1 MEYEINE
8 QSIKNLK
15 LNTLFYNTI
24 NTLTNALEELLQSKK
39 IQEVYGK
46 IYNSSIPYN
55 KKSNYKKHPKNNFK
69 FSFNKQY
76 KINPSPSSSILSK
89 RKRHYE
95 DIIYKESK
103 SQRLSNYL
111 SNHLREM
118 NVQSYPNSQ
127 FQAEKNS
134 KLNYEQKKYFINEKF
149 NKNTQIVNEIQ
160 NQQFNQN
167 IIPDKNTLN
176 DLSNKFNY
184 DLYINRSVDSIYQWM
199 EYQKEKLGMNEEEY
213 KKEWEFKKK
222 KLEYNISIFE
232 NSGLKDSYD
241 DMRSIIQEII
251 ITLEF
256 LSGGCVEELKELI
269 PAWKK
274 SHYYIFSALNYVQII
289 EDMKEFISTSY
300 EMNESFDI
308 FFFNLKEMLKD
319 KKEKYG
325 DILKTNGR
333 YWRSMCFPFNEN
345 LIMEVNNRIYS
356 YLYIS
361 HLKINQIL
369 DENNIYQC
377 NYDPKNSVII
387 KWIDSLYDLLQLTED
402 CFEFINESCP
412 NNLIEQLLI
421 SIIFYLKHSLY
432 LLKSNSIIILNDS
445 STSKTKNEAQ
455 YFALFENSLQILKI
469 LNTICSKNSDIFF
482 NMLNII
488 NKNSN
493 IQFNPFNKHNSIN
506 NQIDIDNDQS
516 LLKLKKLTDLLPQII
531 TELGINL
538 FLQIPNINNI
548 SRIKMSISLS
558 YKYIK
563 LISEIIVNNLEKINE
578 IRKQEHQDKE
588 EFIFNNIINTPNL
601 QNETNLS
608 NESNTNNFNFDD
620 SDGLILNST
629 SSSCSSYIDSNFDLD
644 WRVSNKNC
652 INNNAK

>member
-1 MEYEINE
+1 M
-8 QSIKNLK
+8 
-15 LNTLFYNTI
+15 
-24 NTLTNALEELLQSKK
+24 
-39 IQEVYGK
+39 
-46 IYNSSIPYN
+46 
-55 KKSNYKKHPKNNFK
+55 
-69 FSFNKQY
+69 
-76 KINPSPSSSILSK
+76 
-89 RKRHYE
+89 
-95 DIIYKESK
+95 
-103 SQRLSNYL
+103 
-111 SNHLREM
+111 
-118 NVQSYPNSQ
+118 
-127 FQAEKNS
+127 
-134 KLNYEQKKYFINEKF
+134 
-149 NKNTQIVNEIQ
+149 
-160 NQQFNQN
+160 
-167 IIPDKNTLN
+167 
-176 DLSNKFNY
+176 
-184 DLYINRSVDSIYQWM
+184 
-199 EYQKEKLGMNEEEY
+199 
-213 KKEWEFKKK
+213 
-222 KLEYNISIFE
+222 
-232 NSGLKDSYD
+232 
-241 DMRSIIQEII
+241 
-251 ITLEF
+251 
-256 LSGGCVEELKELI
+256 
-269 PAWKK
+269 
-274 SHYYIFSALNYVQII
+274 
-289 EDMKEFISTSY
+289 
-300 EMNESFDI
+300 
-308 FFFNLKEMLKD
+308 
-319 KKEKYG
+319 
-325 DILKTNGR
+325 
-333 YWRSMCFPFNEN
+333 
-345 LIMEVNNRIYS
+345 
-356 YLYIS
+356 
-361 HLKINQIL
+361 
-369 DENNIYQC
+369 
-377 NYDPKNSVII
+377 
-387 KWIDSLYDLLQLTED
+387 LQLTED

-506 NQIDIDNDQS
+506 NQIDIDSDQS

-652 INNNAK
+652 INNNAKVNDTIKYYLKINYDEIQRIQVNIYNITNKNININFIIIKQ